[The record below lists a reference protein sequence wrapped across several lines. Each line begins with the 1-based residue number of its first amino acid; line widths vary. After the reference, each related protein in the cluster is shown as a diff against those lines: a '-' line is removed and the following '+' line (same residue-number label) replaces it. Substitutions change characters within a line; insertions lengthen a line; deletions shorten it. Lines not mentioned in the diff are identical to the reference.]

1 MPLSPQD
8 LNEVGALCEA
18 GRFAEA
24 LKLCG
29 EFIGDHPDHPHGYHL
44 RAVVRVLMG
53 EARLAL
59 ADRDKVVSL
68 CPRLPGA
75 YMARAEDQLR
85 LGDFAAA
92 GADLDRAEKVDDG
105 HYWPMIPL
113 LRAYCHAR
121 LGRFAEAEADCARV
135 PEDYL
140 LPGFG
145 SAVPGHVRAA
155 RAEIAALRAQA
166 RADAARGE
174 PEQP

>member
-1 MPLSPQD
+1 MPVTPQD
-8 LNEVGALCEA
+8 LNKIGTLCEA
-18 GRFAEA
+18 GQFAEA
-24 LKLCG
+24 LRLCA
-29 EFIGDHPDHPHGYHL
+29 EFVADHPDHPHGYHL

-59 ADRDKVVSL
+59 PDRDKVVSL
-68 CPRLPGA
+68 CPRLPGT

-92 GADLDRAEKVDDG
+92 AADLDRAEKIDDG
-105 HYWPMIPL
+105 HYWPLIPL
-113 LRAYCHAR
+113 LRGHCRAR
-121 LGRFAEAEADCARV
+121 LGRFAEAEADCAAV

-145 SAVPGHVRAA
+145 SAVPAQARAL
-155 RAEIAALRAQA
+155 RAEIAALQAQA
-166 RADAARGE
+166 RADE

>member
-1 MPLSPQD
+1 VSAVPLSLQD

-18 GRFAEA
+18 GRYAEA

-29 EFIGDHPDHPHGYHL
+29 EFVGDHPDHPHGYHL

-53 EARLAL
+53 EGRLAL

-92 GADLDRAEKVDDG
+92 CADLDRAEKLDDG

-113 LRAYCHAR
+113 LRAYCRAR
-121 LGRFAEAEADCARV
+121 LGRFAEAEADCALV

-140 LPGFG
+140 LTGFG
-145 SAVPGHVRAA
+145 TAVPAQARAL
-155 RAEIAALRAQA
+155 RAEIAARKAQA
-166 RADAARGE
+166 PADGAEG
-174 PEQP
+174 QS

>member
-8 LNEVGALCEA
+8 LNEIGALCEA
-18 GRFAEA
+18 GRFADA
-24 LKLCG
+24 LRLCG
-29 EFIGDHPDHPHGYHL
+29 DFVADHPDHPHGYHL

-59 ADRDKVVSL
+59 PDRDKVVSL

-92 GADLDRAEKVDDG
+92 AADLDRAGKVDDG

-113 LRAYCHAR
+113 LRAHCHAQ
-121 LGRFAEAEADCARV
+121 LGRFAEAEADCAAV

-145 SAVPGHVRAA
+145 SAVPAQARAL
-155 RAEIAALRAQA
+155 RAEIAALRAA
-166 RADAARGE
+166 RAEDE
-174 PEQP
+174 PAQS

>member
-1 MPLSPQD
+1 VPLSPQD
-8 LNEVGALCEA
+8 LNEIGALCEA

-24 LKLCG
+24 LRLCAD
-29 EFIGDHPDHPHGYHL
+29 FVADHPDHPHGYHL

-59 ADRDKVVSL
+59 PDRDKVVSL
-68 CPRLPGA
+68 CPGLPGA

-85 LGDFAAA
+85 LGEFAAA
-92 GADLDRAEKVDDG
+92 AADLDRAEKVDDG

-113 LRAYCHAR
+113 LRAHCRAR
-121 LGRFAEAEADCARV
+121 LGRFAEAETDCAAV

-145 SAVPGHVRAA
+145 SAVPAQARAL
-155 RAEIAALRAQA
+155 RAEIAALQAQA
-166 RADAARGE
+166 REDE
-174 PEQP
+174 PEPS

>member
-24 LKLCG
+24 LRLCG
-29 EFIGDHPDHPHGYHL
+29 EFVADHPDHPHGYHL

-59 ADRDKVVSL
+59 PDRDKVVSL
-68 CPRLPGA
+68 CPLLPGA

-92 GADLDRAEKVDDG
+92 AADLDRAEKVDDG

-113 LRAYCHAR
+113 LRAHCRAR
-121 LGRFAEAEADCARV
+121 LGHFAEAAADCAAV

-145 SAVPGHVRAA
+145 DAVPAQARTL
-155 RAEIAALRAQA
+155 RAEIAALQ
-166 RADAARGE
+166 AAREDSAAEE
-174 PEQP
+174 PEQS